1 MSIPRLDRQQFTQ
14 LKPQLISELPAYFDK
29 KLLIITR
36 EERLLNKLFRR
47 IFKEEVKSFHPE
59 NIAEVGLK
67 ADLLTVKS
75 ISIESLTTGVV
86 KLTRRKGLNPFYYR
100 FSEKIRAKLSVV
112 TFCNPVDV
120 QQNLLTQQRLLYKI
134 SKKVMKNIFYGQLSA
149 NFSLVYNLKDL
160 VIRCM
165 QQPSPALTE
174 FIIAHGIKDGFEVSN
189 GNYIFTF
196 KAGGKDFSRDDFLK
210 VIFSNPSNMALI
222 SNSILDPSLTQK
234 RV

>member
-1 MSIPRLDRQQFTQ
+1 MSIAQLNKEQQFVQ
-14 LKPQLISELPAYFDK
+14 FEPQFISELPICFDR
-29 KLLIITR
+29 KLVVVTR

-100 FSEKIRAKLSVV
+100 FSEKIREKLSAA
-112 TFCNPVDV
+112 TFCSQIDV

-134 SKKVMKNIFYGQLSA
+134 SKKVMKSVFYGQLSA
-149 NFSLVYNLKDL
+149 NFSMVYNLKEL

-165 QQPSPALTE
+165 QHPSPALAE
-174 FIIAHGIKDGFEVSN
+174 FIVAHGIKDGFEVSN
-189 GNYIFTF
+189 GNYLFTF

-222 SNSILDPSLTQK
+222 SNSILK
-234 RV
+234 